1 MLGHIQNEGFQF
13 CLLSVVQSTQ
23 QANVGREV
31 ASSGLI
37 MSAKAENL
45 SILHRRLWPALHR
58 VGKKNLKLLFQA
70 ENVLT
75 NGPVIKTQDTKTQKI
90 RGAIGKHLI
99 SQKSKHVDGL
109 MSG

>member
-1 MLGHIQNEGFQF
+1 
-13 CLLSVVQSTQ
+13 
-23 QANVGREV
+23 
-31 ASSGLI
+31 

-45 SILHRRLWPALHR
+45 STLHRCLWPVLHR
-58 VGKKNLKLLFQA
+58 VGKKNLKLFQA

-75 NGPVIKTQDTKTQKI
+75 NSAVIKTQDTKTQKI
-90 RGAIGKHLI
+90 WGAIGKHLI